1 MECLWEQAPPHRP
14 GGRRI
19 HGPAPAGAGPLPDP
33 LQRLE
38 DKGAVSSR
46 EEGRKKVFSP
56 VLRREDAALQET
68 EDFLT
73 RVYNGSVSL
82 LVSSMTRRQALPQ
95 EEIDQLYAL
104 LQQLEDQKGAD

>member
-1 MECLWEQAPPHRP
+1 MGAGAPHRP

-19 HGPAPAGAGPLPDP
+19 HGPAHRLEPVHYPDP
-33 LQRLE
+33 FAAPGGQ
-38 DKGAVSSR
+38 
-46 EEGRKKVFSP
+46 GRGEQPGGGKEKVFSP

>member
-1 MECLWEQAPPHRP
+1 MRELAERADINR
-14 GGRRI
+14 GTFYI
-19 HGPAPAGAGPLPDP
+19 HYRDVGDL

>member
-1 MECLWEQAPPHRP
+1 MLS
-14 GGRRI
+14 
-19 HGPAPAGAGPLPDP
+19 
-33 LQRLE
+33 RLE
-38 DKGAVSSR
+38 AKGAVTHD
-46 EEGRKKVFSP
+46 EGGRAKRYAP
-56 VLRREDAALQET
+56 LLRREDAVLQET